1 MVPRGVSNLI
11 LNLNAYM
18 HHTSTKKKCTTK
30 TPNKMN
36 TMMQNNNRTI
46 EYKIKMNWKLSLK
59 KKNVNEN

>member
-1 MVPRGVSNLI
+1 
-11 LNLNAYM
+11 
-18 HHTSTKKKCTTK
+18 
-30 TPNKMN
+30 MN